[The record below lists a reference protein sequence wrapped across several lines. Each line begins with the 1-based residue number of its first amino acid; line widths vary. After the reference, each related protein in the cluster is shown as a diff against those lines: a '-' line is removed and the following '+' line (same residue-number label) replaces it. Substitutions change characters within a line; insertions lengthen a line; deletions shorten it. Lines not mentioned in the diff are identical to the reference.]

1 MKSTSTSPRRHYYIK
16 RGNWSNVYA
25 LRWTDSAEGDKAAI
39 HLGYDR
45 ITRAE
50 AIQQARAER
59 DRQKFDPSF
68 AGHADDR
75 VYPLYT
81 IDRQG
86 SLEDISAAA
95 ADPGP
100 GIIAERA

>member
-1 MKSTSTSPRRHYYIK
+1 MKSTSPRRHYYIK
-16 RGNWSNVYA
+16 RGSYA
-25 LRWTDSAEGDKAAI
+25 NTYSLRWTDSAEGAAAAER
-39 HLGYDR
+39 LGYER

-50 AIQQARAER
+50 AIQHARAER

-68 AGHADDR
+68 AGHADNR

-81 IDRQG
+81 IDRHG
-86 SLEDISAAA
+86 SLEDISTATAA
-95 ADPGP
+95 PGP